1 MENDNGRLYY
11 GTGLDNSQLKND
23 AEQAKNIL
31 TGIGSTAEQEG
42 DKIDASMRK
51 IGASIAG
58 VFAIEKIKDFAVQ
71 VATVRGQFQQLEAS
85 FKTLTGSEQVA
96 TDLMSQLINT
106 AATTPFQ
113 VTDISNAARQLL
125 AYGVEAD
132 KVNETLIRLGEICAG
147 LSIPIGDLA
156 YLYGTTMTQGRLY
169 TADLNQFLGRGIP
182 LADELAKQFGVAKE
196 EIRKMV
202 EEGKVGFP
210 EVEQAIIN
218 MTNEGGKF
226 GGLMEAQSKTITG
239 RISNIEDTIDQMFNQ
254 IGQASEGIIGTSL
267 DVIQSI
273 VENWETVGKVLLTVI
288 ATYGTYKAAV
298 IAVAAAHK
306 LMSIW
311 GTVQAF
317 LSLARSV
324 TSAKD
329 AMLLFNMAVKAN
341 PLGLV
346 LSVVA
351 AAATAFSLFSS
362 KSGEA
367 TEMTNKYGDSAA
379 KTISRV
385 ETLTMTLK
393 GLTAGTST
401 HKKVMQE
408 LNAILEDYGLQ
419 AIKEGDSIDAVNE
432 KRAQAIE
439 LIKQEGVERQR
450 ANALEQGSQNYAN
463 QLSEASKTLQSDLMG
478 AMTTTDLGVINWVS
492 DNEELQ
498 KNAAAISTI
507 IGNVVEENISLIA
520 GKTGDEYQQ
529 GLDTIFKTI
538 QDRMRAIGLSEE
550 TIASAWMT
558 DGLFNH
564 QNLVLNYIQAIQGAR
579 EEYDRYTDAVNKASD
594 AERAA
599 ADGALSFGEKVEAIE
614 KGLQKP
620 TDSVHKLYDNIKQ
633 LMSQYSNNTIG
644 FTIRIGGEVPKWMEK
659 MDIPELQR
667 LAKRFT
673 ALGQASSDKG
683 LYVNGKYFTK
693 QQLLQR
699 GADYATAAE
708 QKQTEADNEKREAE
722 RNKKEEERSKKRREA
737 AAKRAE
743 KERQQIADETA
754 ERNRQIAE
762 YAQSVQDANAQAELD
777 IRQSE
782 IANMEEGYEK
792 QKAQLDLNYD
802 RLIAENE
809 KRKNDMLNALADTK
823 VLEWQNAHPKATRA
837 ETVAYRASLN
847 LTVEDLA
854 PEQKKQLEAYQRLAE
869 ESRVRGNKEAL
880 NTMLQDAITYEQ
892 KRAQVAEEYQK
903 KIEAL
908 YEHDENGARVKD
920 ENGNDKL
927 KEGVTQGN
935 VDELNYQQ
943 EQAVNAID
951 EQFAQREE
959 TYKAWCNEI
968 ANLTLEQLMAILEQA
983 EAELDKAKKEG
994 VDGEQLAVARAKVT
1008 TAKNNVA
1015 AAKAKADLNPDKRSI
1030 KEWED
1035 LYKTLNECEK
1045 QFEDIGKTIGGV
1057 AGEIIQ
1063 TAGEIS
1069 SSALSM
1075 INGIVQ
1081 LVNMS
1086 TTGVKGAATAAS
1098 AAIQTVEKASVIL
1111 TIISAALQIAT
1122 QIVNLFNDDDKKQE
1136 EIEALQDRI
1145 DQLQW
1150 ELDNADIVRLQE
1162 SSGKAIDNVRK
1173 ALEETRK
1180 ELVRDKLA
1188 VNDLGG
1194 AFRTMFSSVANNGEL
1209 MQQTADKLAKAY
1221 ANVAYTANKAIG
1233 EGNTSY
1239 DQAGKQLENYAQ
1251 QMLLIQEQIDT
1262 ERSKKDVDN
1271 GQIQEWEQQ
1280 MEEIAAEMQELIN
1293 SLVEDIMGGSSS
1305 EIAQELSDAFFEAFQ
1320 NGEDYA
1326 EAWGDKVQDIIAD
1339 IMKRMLVQK
1348 FLEEPLGEIFDKYK
1362 AMWFKD
1368 GKFAGIDAVIN
1379 SLAGLEADLSQ
1390 VGEDWTAIWETL
1402 PDSVKEML
1410 NAATDSVR
1418 DTSTGGI
1425 ANDSQ
1430 ESVDELNG
1438 RATAIQGHT
1447 YSISENTKLLVA
1459 NSSRILESVLNIEV
1473 NTDGL
1478 AARMETVESHVKEV
1492 RDTIND
1498 IALKGIKI
1506 K

>member
-1 MENDNGRLYY
+1 MNNDGGRLNY
-11 GTGLDNSQLKND
+11 GVGLDNSQLRAD
-23 AEQAKNIL
+23 ASESRRLLQ
-31 TGIGSTAEQEG
+31 GIGQTAETEG
-42 DKIDASMRK
+42 DRIDEAFKK
-51 IGASIAG
+51 IGAAAAG
-58 VFAIEKIKDFAVQ
+58 VFAVSQIKNFVTQ
-71 VATVRGQFQQLEAS
+71 VATVRGEFQQLEIA
-85 FKTLTGSEQVA
+85 FKTMLGSAAQA
-96 TDLMSQLINT
+96 DALMSQLVKT
-106 AATTPFQ
+106 AATTPFGL
-113 VTDISNAARQLL
+113 TDIAQSAKQLL

-132 KVNETLIRLGEICAG
+132 KVNETLIRLGDIAAG
-147 LSIPIGDLA
+147 LSIPINDLA
-156 YLYGTTMTQGRLY
+156 YLYGTTMVQGRLY
-169 TADLNQFLGRGIP
+169 TQDLNQFLGRGIP
-182 LADELAKQFGVAKE
+182 LIEQLAQQFGVAENQVKAL
-196 EIRKMV
+196 V

-218 MTNEGGKF
+218 LTNEGSMF
-226 GGLMEAQSKTITG
+226 GGLMAAQSQSITG
-239 RISNIEDTIDQMFNQ
+239 QISNIEDAIDTMFNE
-254 IGQASEGIIGTSL
+254 IGKQNEG
-267 DVIQSI
+267 VINDALGLVSTLI
-273 VENWETVGKVLLTVI
+273 ENWETVGKVLLTVI
-288 ATYGTYKAAV
+288 ATYGAYKAAV

-306 LMSIW
+306 LMNIW
-311 GTVQAF
+311 GTVQAV
-317 LSLARSV
+317 LSLSRSIR
-324 TSAKD
+324 SAKD

-351 AAATAFSLFSS
+351 AAVSAFALFRDTTDEAADAIKAEREEAEEFNKRVGESAGKAISTYKTLQAEYKNCKTAHEQRQWIKESQTKFKELGIAVTSVNDAENIFVKNTSVMMTAFKKRAEAAAWQS
-362 KSGEA
+362 KVDEEYAKRIERQMQLEDQRDKIQAGSKVPGYSHTTQGGNEYVDRSGNWVYTEQGAKNAREA
-367 TEMTNKYGDSAA
+367 FNRSIANDP
-379 KTISRV
+379 V
-385 ETLTMTLK
+385 
-393 GLTAGTST
+393 
-401 HKKVMQE
+401 
-408 LNAILEDYGLQ
+408 LNAIDERINRYTKKMSEVSSEFQGLFEQ
-419 AIKEGDSIDAVNE
+419 AG
-432 KRAQAIE
+432 
-439 LIKQEGVERQR
+439 
-450 ANALEQGSQNYAN
+450 
-463 QLSEASKTLQSDLMG
+463 
-478 AMTTTDLGVINWVS
+478 TTTKTKA
-492 DNEELQ
+492 EER
-498 KNAAAISTI
+498 
-507 IGNVVEENISLIA
+507 
-520 GKTGDEYQQ
+520 DE
-529 GLDTIFKTI
+529 
-538 QDRMRAIGLSEE
+538 
-550 TIASAWMT
+550 
-558 DGLFNH
+558 
-564 QNLVLNYIQAIQGAR
+564 
-579 EEYDRYTDAVNKASD
+579 
-594 AERAA
+594 ERAA
-599 ADGALSFGEKVEAIE
+599 KEQQKIANETAQRNEK
-614 KGLQKP
+614 
-620 TDSVHKLYDNIKQ
+620 
-633 LMSQYSNNTIG
+633 
-644 FTIRIGGEVPKWMEK
+644 IREY
-659 MDIPELQR
+659 
-667 LAKRFT
+667 
-673 ALGQASSDKG
+673 SDK
-683 LYVNGKYFTK
+683 VS
-693 QQLLQR
+693 
-699 GADYATAAE
+699 
-708 QKQTEADNEKREAE
+708 EAV
-722 RNKKEEERSKKRREA
+722 
-737 AAKRAE
+737 
-743 KERQQIADETA
+743 T
-754 ERNRQIAE
+754 
-762 YAQSVQDANAQAELD
+762 QAEFD
-777 IRQSE
+777 IRQAQ
-782 IANMEEGYEK
+782 INAMDDGYEK
-792 QKAQLDLNYD
+792 IVAQVQLNYD
-802 RLIAENE
+802 RLIAEND
-809 KRKNDMLNALADTK
+809 KRAQKMIEDLKDKKT
-823 VLEWQNAHPKATRA
+823 LEWLNQNPKATRA

-1086 TTGVKGAATAAS
+1086 TTGVKVAATAAS
-1098 AAIQTVEKASVIL
+1098 AAIQTVEKSSVIL

-1221 ANVAYTANKAIG
+1221 ANIEYTADKALGG
-1233 EGNTSY
+1233 EKYAS
-1239 DQAGKQLENYAQ
+1239 AKEQLENIAQ
-1251 QMLLIQEQIDT
+1251 QQILIQEQI
-1262 ERSKKDVDN
+1262 EAEQSKKKSDG
-1271 GQIQEWEQQ
+1271 GQIEEWQRQIEELGQEAVQ
-1280 MEEIAAEMQELIN
+1280 IIN
-1293 SLVEDIMGGSSS
+1293 DMVEDIIGGSSS
-1305 EIAQELSDAFFEAFQ
+1305 EIASELGDAFFEAFQ
-1320 NGEDYA
+1320 AGEDYA
-1326 EAWGDKVQDIIAD
+1326 EAWGDKVNEIVAD
-1339 IMKRMLVQK
+1339 VMKRMLVSK

-1362 AMWFKD
+1362 KKWFPD
-1368 GKFAGIDAVIN
+1368 GQFAGLDAVIS
-1379 SLAGLEADLSQ
+1379 SLGGFASDLNA
-1390 VGEDWTAIWETL
+1390 VGDDFATIWENL
-1402 PDSVKEML
+1402 PDSVKSMFDVTEE
-1410 NAATDSVR
+1410 ATREASEK
-1418 DTSTGGI
+1418 GI
-1425 ANDSQ
+1425 ATASQ

-1447 YSISENTKLLVA
+1447 YSISENTKI
-1459 NSSRILESVLNIEV
+1459 ILSVVNMILQSVLNIE
-1473 NTDGL
+1473 THTERISGL
-1478 AARMETVESHVKEV
+1478 VEDVESSVKEMK
-1492 RDTIND
+1492 DTVND
-1498 IALKGIKI
+1498 IALKGVKL